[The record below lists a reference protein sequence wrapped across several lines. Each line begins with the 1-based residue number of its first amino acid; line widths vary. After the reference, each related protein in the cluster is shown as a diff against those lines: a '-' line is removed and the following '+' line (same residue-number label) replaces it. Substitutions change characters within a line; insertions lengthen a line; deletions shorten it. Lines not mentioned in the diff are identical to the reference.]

1 MRKEFKI
8 KLKKEKIQEYLENG
22 ILDIEAIMTQYTNY
36 IYTIIKNKS
45 SDFNQEDIEEIISD
59 VFLTLWNNQE
69 KLDNSKNL
77 SSYIAGITKNLIKK
91 KQRDRKVFE
100 NIEDYEEQMIISEKI
115 DLYFE
120 EQEQNE
126 MIIQELDKFKT
137 EEQTIF
143 LMFYYQNKKIKE
155 IANFLNISESKVK
168 MKLSRT
174 RKKLKRKLKERGI

>member
-1 MRKEFKI
+1 M
-8 KLKKEKIQEYLENG
+8 KKEKIEEYLEKGLLN
-22 ILDIEAIMTQYTNY
+22 IEAVMTQYTNY
-36 IYTIIKNKS
+36 IYTIIKSKS
-45 SDFNQEDIEEIISD
+45 SAFKQEDIEEIISD

-69 KLDNSKNL
+69 KLDRDKNL

-126 MIIQELDKFKT
+126 VIIQELDKFKS

-143 LMFYYQNKKIKE
+143 LMFYYQNKRIRE
-155 IANFLNISESKVK
+155 IANLLNISESKIK

-174 RKKLKRKLKERGI
+174 RKKLKRKLKERGYSL